1 MLKGDWSPSAG
12 LVILLPWPKPTDLLS
27 MKATK
32 PKIFGLILAGG
43 YSRRMGQ
50 DKALLEFH
58 GKPQIEHV
66 HDLLQKSCSKVFL
79 SKRGDQKPYKDI
91 DSINDSH
98 EFQMWTL
105 GGILSAMKEYPDAA
119 WLVVACDLP
128 FITEETIQT
137 FLTHRDT
144 QKTATAFIS
153 THDALPE
160 PLCAIWEGHAY
171 ESILKLFKEGIH
183 CPRKVLIKS
192 NAHLLKQADPHWL
205 DNINT
210 VREYEQLK
218 NTKF

>member
-1 MLKGDWSPSAG
+1 
-12 LVILLPWPKPTDLLS
+12 

-58 GKPQIEHV
+58 GKPQIEYV
-66 HDLLQKSCSKVFL
+66 FDLLQKFCSKVFL
-79 SKRGDQKPYKDI
+79 SKRKDQSGHKHI
-91 DSINDSH
+91 TGINDSP
-98 EFQMWTL
+98 EFAGHGPL
-105 GGILSAMKEYPDAA
+105 GGILSAMKEYPDAN

-128 FITEETIQT
+128 FITTDTIQT
-137 FLTHRDT
+137 LLAIRDP

-153 THDALPE
+153 TQDDLPE
-160 PLCAIWEGHAY
+160 PLCAIWQGHAFH
-171 ESILKLFKEGIH
+171 SILKLFNEGIH

-192 NAHLLKQADPHWL
+192 NTHLIKQTNPHWL

-210 VREYEQLK
+210 PQEYEQLK
-218 NTKF
+218 SLLN